1 MTMWNVLLDRGG
13 RLGIVDWE
21 AAEEATL
28 PLKDL
33 FYAVTDAV
41 AATRRYADRPGA
53 VRECFAPDGRHAATA
68 ARLQAAGAAAAEA
81 SPELVE
87 LSFHACWLGH
97 AANER
102 REGDPLDPTPFR
114 DIVQWLVDSGRP
126 AAF

>member
-1 MTMWNVLLDRGG
+1 MWNVLLDRRG

-41 AATRRYADRPGA
+41 AATGRYADRPGA
-53 VRECFAPDGRHAATA
+53 VRECFSPGGRHSATG
-68 ARLQAAGAAAAEA
+68 ARLQAAGQAAVEA
-81 SPELVE
+81 PPELVE

-97 AANER
+97 ADNER
-102 REGDPLDPTPFR
+102 RSAGPLDPTPFR
-114 DIVQWLVDSGRP
+114 DIVQWLADSGRP
-126 AAF
+126 AGF